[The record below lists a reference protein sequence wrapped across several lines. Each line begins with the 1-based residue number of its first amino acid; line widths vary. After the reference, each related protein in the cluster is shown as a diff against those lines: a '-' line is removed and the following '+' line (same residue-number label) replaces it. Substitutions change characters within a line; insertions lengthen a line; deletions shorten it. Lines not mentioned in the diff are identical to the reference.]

1 MHIKITPQT
10 SIDWS
15 AKGHERIVQNVCNLL
30 SLYRYEVA
38 YNRTLGMDPQLIDLP
53 QSILSARYAAE
64 VVRLIE
70 SGEPR
75 AKVINVEMKG
85 ASADGLINYE
95 VVIDIVS

>member
-1 MHIKITPQT
+1 MQIKITPRT
-10 SIDWS
+10 KINWG

-53 QSILSARYAAE
+53 QSILAAKYAAE
-64 VVRLIE
+64 VVRLVE

-75 AKVINVEMKG
+75 AKVSEVEMKS

-95 VVIDIVS
+95 VVINIVS